1 MAGILG
7 SWRHGFSYVM
17 MFMLAAAVLT
27 LMNHRDFAEPAREV
41 RLTLTNRI
49 MEDKNYEPGLRTKI
63 QQEGAEE
70 NCNPGS
76 RTPVS
81 SGVGC
86 LLCHPNTSFRKR
98 WEVGDRQVYTVY
110 LKWITN
116 KDLLQGTGNSAQ
128 C

>member
-1 MAGILG
+1 M
-7 SWRHGFSYVM
+7 
-17 MFMLAAAVLT
+17 T
-27 LMNHRDFAEPAREV
+27 NHRIPRH
-41 RLTLTNRI
+41 
-49 MEDKNYEPGLRTKI
+49 

-128 C
+128 CYVAVWMGGELRGEWIHVYVRLSPFAVHLKLPQHC